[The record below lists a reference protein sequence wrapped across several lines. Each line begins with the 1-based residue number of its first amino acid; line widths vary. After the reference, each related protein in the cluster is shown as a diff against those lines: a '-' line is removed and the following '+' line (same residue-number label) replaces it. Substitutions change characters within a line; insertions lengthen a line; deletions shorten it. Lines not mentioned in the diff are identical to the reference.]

1 MNIAII
7 AHDNKKAELAF
18 FVKTFFHFFTRQD
31 CNLFAT
37 GNTGRSVEKMGI
49 SNITILQSGP
59 MGGDAQIAALLVEG
73 KIDIVFFFI
82 DPLDSHPHE
91 VDVHMLLRLCNVHN
105 ITLATNKAT
114 ATHIIHSILA
124 SNISTSPKI
133 PQS

>member
-7 AHDNKKAELAF
+7 AHDNKKAELTF
-18 FVKTFFHFFTRQD
+18 FVKTFFHFFTR
-31 CNLFAT
+31 
-37 GNTGRSVEKMGI
+37 
-49 SNITILQSGP
+49 
-59 MGGDAQIAALLVEG
+59 IAALLVEG

-124 SNISTSPKI
+124 SSKI